1 MKEKS
6 TFLKKSFKEPREV
19 LRKYTPFERL
29 KDQSMDG
36 RMKPT
41 KPQQKKQST
50 KS

>member
-29 KDQSMDG
+29 KDQSRDG
-36 RMKPT
+36 GMKPT
-41 KPQQKKQST
+41 KT
-50 KS
+50 AAEEKS